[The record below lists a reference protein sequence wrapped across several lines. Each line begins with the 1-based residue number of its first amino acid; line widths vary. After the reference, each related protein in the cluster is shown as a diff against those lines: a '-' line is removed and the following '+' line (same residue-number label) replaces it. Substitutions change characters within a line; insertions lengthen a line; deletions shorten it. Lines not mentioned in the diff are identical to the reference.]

1 VCGQI
6 EPLTISD
13 GEAYVEVTL
22 TPKCERDLRKNHNGK
37 QTAVDGLHS
46 FVSVRRYTIRQT
58 SYGPPRDQLRLIL
71 HAIDWQGSPDAGTGI
86 PSGLR
91 PVQSDEEIDTLLQQF
106 KRTRSETD
114 CRRSKLDEH
123 RDIDTMSQS
132 MDIFDGDSVMD
143 TTPGTQMPFGTQF
156 PQSPGQRRVESGP
169 TISGTHSMEPVLAG
183 NTQRKDLPTKK
194 PIAAQQLLNLLNRS
208 KPQSAIHRDSQRE
221 GFTDTQGMNFQHSKD
236 ISKSIETTAD
246 RNISPPREAIRSEN
260 GMNERPTTRTLD
272 YEDITKA
279 PYSIVPIDALAGAHE
294 ETHKHRSEDERQP
307 HDGVDA
313 NKSEPDWMTVSQTWD
328 SSRHN

>member
-13 GEAYVEVTL
+13 GEAYVEATL
-22 TPKCERDLRKNHNGK
+22 TPKCERDLRKTYNSK

-86 PSGLR
+86 PRGLK

-106 KRTRSETD
+106 KRTRSGTD
-114 CRRSKLDEH
+114 RRRSKLDEH
-123 RDIDTMSQS
+123 REIDTMSQS
-132 MDIFDGDSVMD
+132 MDISDGDSAMD
-143 TTPGTQMPFGTQF
+143 TTPDTQMPFGTQF
-156 PQSPGQRRVESGP
+156 AQPPGQQRMESGP
-169 TISGTHSMEPVLAG
+169 TISGTHSMDPVLAG
-183 NTQRKDLPTKK
+183 NTQRKEPPTKK
-194 PIAAQQLLNLLNRS
+194 PIAAQQLLNLLNRG

-221 GFTDTQGMNFQHSKD
+221 GFTDAQGMSFQHSKD
-236 ISKSIETTAD
+236 ISKSVEMAAD

-260 GMNERPTTRTLD
+260 GTNERPTKRTLD

-279 PYSIVPIDALAGAHE
+279 PYSIVPIEALAGAQE
-294 ETHKHRSEDERQP
+294 DTQKHHSKYERQP
-307 HDGVDA
+307 HDGVEAD
-313 NKSEPDWMTVSQTWD
+313 KSEPDWMTVS
-328 SSRHN
+328 